1 MLLALRI
8 VGVIIDYNNLKYFLT
23 TKKLLGRQAC
33 VAKALLQYNIKISF

>member
-23 TKKLLGRQAC
+23 TKKLLER
-33 VAKALLQYNIKISF
+33 

>member
-23 TKKLLGRQAC
+23 IKKLLGRQARA
-33 VAKALLQYNIKISF
+33 AKALSQYNIKISF